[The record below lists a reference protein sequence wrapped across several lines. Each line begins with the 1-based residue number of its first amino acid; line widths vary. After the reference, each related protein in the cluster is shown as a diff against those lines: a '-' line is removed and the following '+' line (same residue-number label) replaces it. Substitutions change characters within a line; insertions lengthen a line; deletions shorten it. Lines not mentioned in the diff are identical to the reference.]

1 MTCSGINSG
10 AIIFVMIVNWKC
22 VSIPTPRRTS
32 TWCAYISFV
41 IIVNGRCVSIST
53 PTCIQTW
60 CAAIYIW
67 CSMRW
72 WWMNSEAMNQGTF
85 MSPKI
90 MFCSSIPIQGDVL
103 RLSKTIVLMSKG
115 SWSHKIRNE
124 SLHFSQYIWYI
135 PDKSAHNEWRNTRGD
150 WVSKIVSH
158 RTWQFIILIPAP
170 LSLPHAMIAY
180 YLWVFQFDKTVDV
193 LALVVLCQLFPM
205 EWVLGVKVGKGYRW
219 KGCLRWATEP
229 SHVCVT

>member
-1 MTCSGINSG
+1 MWWFITLREMTSKAVIFVTIVNGICASILTLTPINTWCAEKYIQWPMTCSGINSG

-150 WVSKIVSH
+150 WVSKI
-158 RTWQFIILIPAP
+158 W
-170 LSLPHAMIAY
+170 
-180 YLWVFQFDKTVDV
+180 KT
-193 LALVVLCQLFPM
+193 
-205 EWVLGVKVGKGYRW
+205 
-219 KGCLRWATEP
+219 T
-229 SHVCVT
+229 